1 MPEAKDAH
9 PAPPSAPWEAGAGRA
24 AGASASASA
33 SAEAGALARLWVL
46 ARGERWLMVR
56 GLALQAAQS
65 ISYLPFTFGL
75 QYLIDTLIPRCRD
88 EHILWPIAAYAAAN
102 ILWWPLHGWCTVR
115 AYAASQTLVR
125 SMVAQLRR
133 LVVDQLQR
141 LSLDFFTSRGAG
153 ALSNQVTVD
162 MGKVENLLTTIAA
175 GFMVNLSLSLAAGL
189 YLLWLNPLLC
199 LVALAVIPPQF
210 LLMRLMRGRMDRL
223 SMHTQR
229 TGEGFSSK
237 MVEFIAG
244 MRLTK
249 SFGNEEEMAGR
260 LHDSIEDLRSAGLEA
275 SLAMRWV
282 AMGMQMTAQFMPV
295 LVWCV
300 GGALYVSGTGGTTL
314 GQLVAFTSSLGFL
327 VAGVHAFTSSFEA
340 YVLAKPGLAALFGIL
355 DSDELEGFGQ
365 ATKEVA
371 ISGRISFAGVSFR
384 YPSGGTVPALCGLDL
399 EIAAGERIGLVGET
413 GAGKSTFLDLVVG
426 FYAPSAGTIFYD
438 GHRLQEIGLRQ
449 LRSAIAIMGQDAFC
463 WNASV
468 RENIRFGRPGA
479 SDEEVRQAAVRAQ
492 ADDFISRLEHGY
504 DTSCGE
510 RGARLSGGERQR
522 IALARVFLRD
532 PRVVVL
538 DEPTSALDLETE
550 ARLQQDLEQLCRG
563 RTTFIVAHR
572 LSTLRGVDRVLVFS
586 QGRIIEDG
594 APAELVVRPD
604 SQFARLLSLQEQRI
618 GVGG

>member
-1 MPEAKDAH
+1 MPDRVAAL
-9 PAPPSAPWEAGAGRA
+9 AGGPSATGHQDAAPAQAGAGP
-24 AGASASASA
+24 
-33 SAEAGALARLWVL
+33 LARLWAL
-46 ARGERWLMVR
+46 ARVERRLMAR
-56 GLALQAAQS
+56 GALLQAAQS
-65 ISYLPFTFGL
+65 ITFLPFTFGL
-75 QYLIDTLIPRCRD
+75 QYLIDVLIPRCRD
-88 EHILWPIAAYAAAN
+88 EHVLWPLAAYAVAN
-102 ILWWPLHGWCTVR
+102 LLWWPLHGWFTVQ
-115 AYAASQTLVR
+115 AFAASQSLVR
-125 SMVAQLRR
+125 SMVARLRR

-141 LSLDFFTSRGAG
+141 MSLGFFTSRGAG

-162 MGKVENLLTTIAA
+162 MGRVENLLTTVAA
-175 GFMVNLSLSLAAGL
+175 SFMVNLSLALAAAL

-199 LVALAVIPPQF
+199 AVALAVIPPQ
-210 LLMRLMRGRMDRL
+210 LLILRLMRRRMDLL
-223 SMHTQR
+223 STRSQR
-229 TGEGFSSK
+229 AGEGFSSK

-260 LHDSIEDLRSAGLEA
+260 LHDSIEDMRIAGLEA
-275 SLAMRWV
+275 SVTMRWV
-282 AMGMQMTAQFMPV
+282 AMGMQMASQFMPV

-300 GGALYVSGTGGTTL
+300 GGALYCLGSGGTTL

-327 VAGVHAFTSSFEA
+327 IAGVNAFSASYEA
-340 YVLAKPGLAALFGIL
+340 YVQAKPGLGALFGIL
-355 DSDELEGFGQ
+355 DSEELEGYLHP
-365 ATKEVA
+365 TREVA
-371 ISGRISFAGVSFR
+371 ISGRISFSGVSFR
-384 YPSGGTVPALCGLDL
+384 YPAGGQAPALSGIEL
-399 EIAAGERIGLVGET
+399 EIAAGQRVGLVGET

-426 FYAPSAGTIFYD
+426 FYQPSEGAISYD
-438 GHRLQEIGLRQ
+438 GHQLSAIGLRQ
-449 LRSAIAIMGQDAFC
+449 LRRAIAIMGQDAFC

-479 SDEEVRQAAVRAQ
+479 SDQEVTAAAVRAQ
-492 ADDFISRLEHGY
+492 ADGFIGRLEHGY

-586 QGRIIEDG
+586 HGRIIEDG
-594 APAELVVRPD
+594 APAALAARPG
-604 SQFARLLSLQEQRI
+604 SHFARLLALQEQ
-618 GVGG
+618 GLPAGG